1 MDNILELKDIS
12 FGYQNSLVIDNVSFK
27 VKKGEF
33 IGLIGPNGAGKST
46 LFKTLLGI
54 LKPNS
59 GEVLYGGKTIESL
72 GFKERAKKM
81 AFLPQIFE
89 LKFSYT
95 VEDFI
100 AMGRFPY
107 QDGLSVY
114 SNEDLKLVEEVIQ
127 RFLLTEIR
135 KRRIDELSGGEL
147 QRVLFA
153 QSIAQNPEV
162 LLLDE
167 PTTHL
172 DIGHQFEIM
181 NILSRLNKEGL
192 TVIAILHDLN
202 ISAEFCDR
210 IILMNKG
217 IVVRDGEPS
226 SVMDYN
232 VIEDVYKAKVVI
244 KKNPYSGKPFL
255 ILYRDKA

>member
-1 MDNILELKDIS
+1 MDSILELRDIS
-12 FGYQNSLVIDNVSFK
+12 SGYQGKPVIEKIFFQ

-46 LFKTLLGI
+46 LFKTILGI
-54 LKPNS
+54 LKPEV
-59 GEVLYGGKTIESL
+59 GEVLYRGEPIGSMNL
-72 GFKERAKKM
+72 KERAKRI

-89 LKFSYT
+89 VKFSYT
-95 VEDFI
+95 VKDFI

-107 QDGLSVY
+107 QDGLS
-114 SNEDLKLVEEVIQ
+114 SHSSQDLKCIRDVIQ
-127 RFLLTEIR
+127 RFSLTEIAH
-135 KRRIDELSGGEL
+135 RRIDELSGGEL

-153 QSIAQNPEV
+153 QSIAQDPEI

-181 NILSRLNKEGL
+181 NILDDLNKDGL
-192 TVIAILHDLN
+192 TVITILHDLN
-202 ISAEFCDR
+202 ISAEYCSR
-210 IILMNKG
+210 IILMDKG
-217 IVVRDGEPS
+217 RIVRDGEPS

-232 VIEDVYKAKVVI
+232 IIEEVYDARVVI
-244 KKNPYSGKPFL
+244 KENPYSGKPFL